1 MRRCA
6 RGGLLIACTLVMV
19 GCLPMAVGTTAGA
32 VLGAKIGDRLDRSS
46 VGPAGED
53 AGKDFGAAVVVTFTE
68 PRDVNAVVLRYD
80 LSREAVPTDSLFLPR
95 TTRLVGRIQASRND
109 SLMIL
114 LSEANGD
121 RGRVSFGGKHSTVIA
136 RDPKAYVVVLDRRP
150 SRSTGMFLGA
160 LAGMVAVA
168 AVFLSGFGGGT

>member
-1 MRRCA
+1 M
-6 RGGLLIACTLVMV
+6 IACTLVMV

-46 VGPAGED
+46 VGPAGKD

-68 PRDVNAVVLRYD
+68 PRDVDAVVLRYD
-80 LSREAVPTDSLFLPR
+80 LSREGVPTDSLFLPR
-95 TTRLVGRIQASRND
+95 ITRLVGRIQASRND

-121 RGRVSFGGKHSTVIA
+121 RGRVSFGRKHSTVLA
-136 RDPKAYVVVLDRRP
+136 RDPKARVVVLDRHP
-150 SRSTGMFLGA
+150 SRTAGMLVGV
-160 LAGMVAVA
+160 LAGMLVVTG
-168 AVFLSGFGGGT
+168 VVLSGFGGGT

>member
-1 MRRCA
+1 M
-6 RGGLLIACTLVMV
+6 IACTLMMV

-46 VGPAGED
+46 VGPAGKD
-53 AGKDFGAAVVVTFTE
+53 AGRDFGAAVIVTFTE
-68 PRDVNAVVLRYD
+68 PRDVDAVVLRYD

-95 TTRLVGRIQASRND
+95 ITRLVGRIRASRND

-121 RGRVSFGGKHSTVIA
+121 RGRVSFGRKHSTVIA
-136 RDPKAYVVVLDRRP
+136 RDPTAKVVVLDRHP
-150 SRSTGMFLGA
+150 SRTAGMLFGL
-160 LAGMVAVA
+160 LAGMVVVTAV
-168 AVFLSGFGGGT
+168 VLSGFGGGT